1 MLSLSWGLQC
11 WSDPSHVGQMQT
23 KPFCCPDR
31 ISFMGPPA
39 VMESCTQT
47 QKESRVAPYLLGQ
60 LGQIHMVRGQRS
72 DFRRSA
78 NAKRIIVIISLE
90 IWSTL
95 TA

>member
-1 MLSLSWGLQC
+1 
-11 WSDPSHVGQMQT
+11 
-23 KPFCCPDR
+23 
-31 ISFMGPPA
+31 MGPPA
-39 VMESCTQT
+39 VMESCTQM
-47 QKESRVAPYLLGQ
+47 QKETRVAPYLLGQ